1 MEPKMT
7 LMLCFVGWRELAK
20 VWSCVMGKT
29 MEPAEL
35 DEFTRALEGLAAKA
49 MALGMHFSR
58 EEIAR
63 RMMLCQEAGHADPDE
78 FERCVL
84 SEDAA

>member
-1 MEPKMT
+1 MEPKMV
-7 LMLCFVGWRELAK
+7 MELCSVGWR
-20 VWSCVMGKT
+20 WSVVMGKT
-29 MEPAEL
+29 TDPAEI
-35 DEFTRALEGLAAKA
+35 DEFTRAFEGLAAKA
-49 MALGMHFSR
+49 MALGMHVSR

-63 RMMLCQEAGHADPDE
+63 RMRVCQEAGVADPDE

>member
-1 MEPKMT
+1 MEPKMA
-7 LMLCFVGWRELAK
+7 MALCSVGWGRSEG
-20 VWSCVMGKT
+20 WSCVMGKT
-29 MEPAEL
+29 MEPAEI
-35 DEFTRALEGLAAKA
+35 DEFARALEGLAAKA

-63 RMMLCQEAGHADPDE
+63 RMRVCQEAGVADPDA

-84 SEDAA
+84 SEDAT

>member
-1 MEPKMT
+1 
-7 LMLCFVGWRELAK
+7 
-20 VWSCVMGKT
+20 MGKT
-29 MEPAEL
+29 MEPAEI

-49 MALGMHFSR
+49 MALGMHYSR

-63 RMMLCQEAGHADPDE
+63 RMKACQEAGIADSDA

-84 SEDAA
+84 SEEGA